1 MAMIR
6 IEAKRVAHAPARVAA
21 SGLLWGGLARA
32 CARVTVK
39 IGKIGAARSR
49 LNVVNRA
56 GMAAI
61 ALGLIA
67 GAPALADTLLLKPA
81 RVFDGS
87 AVHENWSVLV
97 DGDRIAAAG
106 PNLAAPA
113 GARTIDLRNATL
125 FPGMIE
131 GHSHLFLHPYNETL
145 WDDQVLH
152 EPLALRTAR
161 AVVQA
166 ERTLDAGFTTER
178 DLGTEGAGFADVGLK
193 QAIDKGI
200 VPGPRLLVAT
210 KAIVARGAYGPKG
223 YEPGVPIPQG
233 AQEVAGVDDT
243 IRAVRDQV
251 AAGADLIKFYADYH
265 WGKGE
270 PSRPTLS
277 QAELDAGVAA
287 AHDAGRMVAV
297 HATTAEGM
305 MRAIRA
311 GADTIEHGYGG
322 TEAVFKAMAA
332 KGIAL
337 CPTLGASEAYARYFQ
352 NWNGQEPAPE
362 SVQENRRAFRLAI
375 KAGVPICMGGDVGV
389 FTHGENWREM
399 VAMQNAGLPAAQVM
413 TAATSGNARI
423 LHLTDRGAIKPGLL
437 ADLVGVEGDPT
448 RDVAAVRDVR
458 LVVKGGKVIR
468 E

>member
-1 MAMIR
+1 MNPISALRRPHALPKPLKVAKNALVPVTLATLATLTQWTARRGARPFAGLCTLLAALLSISAM
-6 IEAKRVAHAPARVAA
+6 PAA
-21 SGLLWGGLARA
+21 
-32 CARVTVK
+32 
-39 IGKIGAARSR
+39 
-49 LNVVNRA
+49 
-56 GMAAI
+56 
-61 ALGLIA
+61 
-67 GAPALADTLLLKPA
+67 ADTLLIRPA
-81 RVFDGS
+81 RVFDGTATHS
-87 AVHENWSVLV
+87 GWTVLV
-97 DGDRIAAAG
+97 EGDRITAAG
-106 PNLAAPA
+106 PNLASPV
-113 GARTIDLRNATL
+113 GARTIDLPNATL
-125 FPGMIE
+125 LPGMIE

-161 AVVQA
+161 AVVQV

-223 YEPGVPIPQG
+223 YEPGVPVPQG
-233 AQEVAGVDDT
+233 AQEVAGIDET

-297 HATTAEGM
+297 HATTPEGM

-362 SVQENRRAFRLAI
+362 SVQENRRSFRLAI

-399 VAMQNAGLPAAQVM
+399 EAMQHAGMPAAQVVA
-413 TAATSGNARI
+413 AATSGNARI

-437 ADLVGVEGDPT
+437 ADLVAVEGDPT
-448 RDVAAVRDVR
+448 RDVAAVRNVR
-458 LVVKGGKVIR
+458 LVVKGGKVVR
-468 E
+468 AP